1 MQYWKRRKKTRRKK
15 AEVKIDIYRIINEYH
30 GDEPWEPNS
39 VKDDY
44 KEFKDYTYN
53 VKMSLKD
60 INYLLDLL
68 NDYGRETNG
77 AYCAKARFWKIL
89 LDSGVNIEVKEK
101 SESRKYAD
109 ENGIEKTFDYKTER
123 MFARP
128 PFGCVKNRDKGT
140 CELNKGK
147 GCDLCEFNC
156 IKELELSSKS
166 AYANPN
172 FVGFEKLGV
181 NK

>member
-1 MQYWKRRKKTRRKK
+1 MT
-15 AEVKIDIYRIINEYH
+15 DIYDIIKKYR
-30 GDEPWEPNS
+30 GDEPWEPDS

-44 KEFKDYTYN
+44 KEFKDYTYD

-68 NDYGRETNG
+68 DAYGNMANG

-89 LDSGVNIEVKEK
+89 LDSGVHLEVKEK
-101 SESRKYAD
+101 PIR
-109 ENGIEKTFDYKTER
+109 R

-128 PFGCVKNRDKGT
+128 PFGCVKNNDKKT
-140 CELNKGK
+140 CL
-147 GCDLCEFNC
+147 GCDTCEFNC
-156 IKELELSSKS
+156 IEELELSGKS

-172 FVGFEKLGV
+172 FVGFEKIV
-181 NK
+181 KENEE

>member
-1 MQYWKRRKKTRRKK
+1 MT
-15 AEVKIDIYRIINEYH
+15 DIYKVIQENH
-30 GDEPWEPNS
+30 GDEPWEPHN

-44 KEFKDYTYN
+44 KEFKDYTYDI
-53 VKMSLKD
+53 KMSIKD
-60 INYLLDLL
+60 INYLLDIL

-77 AYCAKARFWKIL
+77 AYYAKARFWKIL
-89 LDSGVNIEVKEK
+89 LDSGVNSEVKEK
-101 SESRKYAD
+101 VEKY
-109 ENGIEKTFDYKTER
+109 GRFDFLHER

-128 PFGCVKNRDKGT
+128 PFGCVKNRDKSS
-140 CELNKGK
+140 CELSKSK
-147 GCDLCEFNC
+147 GCNACEFNC
-156 IKELELSSKS
+156 VEELELSGKS